1 MARVRSLIA
10 IGSIVASG
18 ALAPLTSAST
28 DKPFHAVKVCAGFTC
43 VITSSS
49 YRGIPADTV
58 INYTPN
64 PDGTLT
70 SVITVATGTATGT
83 CDLSSLPSVPGS
95 CVFSSGT
102 GSLTQLHM
110 NLAVNT
116 ADGITW
122 TWDGT
127 YTFGSGS

>member
-1 MARVRSLIA
+1 MRKVRSLVA
-10 IGSIVASG
+10 IGTIIASC
-18 ALAPLTSAST
+18 ALAPLASAST
-28 DKPFHAVKVCAGFTC
+28 DKPFHVVKVCAPPTC
-43 VITSSS
+43 VVTSSS

-58 INYTPN
+58 IRYTPN
-64 PDGTLT
+64 PNGTLT

-83 CDLSSLPSVPGS
+83 CDLSSLPSSPGS
-95 CVFSSGT
+95 CVFASGT

-110 NLAVNT
+110 DLLVNT

>member
-1 MARVRSLIA
+1 MRSLRSLVLV
-10 IGSIVASG
+10 GTIVALG
-18 ALAPLTSAST
+18 AFAPLASAST
-28 DKPFHAVKVCAGFTC
+28 DKPFHAVKVCANFTC

-49 YRGIPADTV
+49 YRGTPAGTV

-64 PDGTLT
+64 LDGTLT

-83 CDLSSLPSVPGS
+83 CDLSSLPSSPGS
-95 CVFSSGT
+95 CVFAAGT